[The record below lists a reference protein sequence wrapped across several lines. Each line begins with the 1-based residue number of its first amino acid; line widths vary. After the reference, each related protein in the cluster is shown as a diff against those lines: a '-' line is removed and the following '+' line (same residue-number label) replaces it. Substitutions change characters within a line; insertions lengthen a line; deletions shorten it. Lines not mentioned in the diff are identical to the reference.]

1 MQKVILVL
9 AFLIPG
15 VLHAQAP
22 VSKLGSGSLEERLNQ
37 LERVMDAR
45 NAAQMALL
53 DQMSQL
59 QDEVADLR
67 GKTEEHAYQIEQIL
81 QRQRE
86 IYQEIDRR
94 LAAQPAAQAQAQSTP
109 VNTTAV
115 DTASS
120 ATYSAN
126 LSENEAYEQA
136 IQLVLRD
143 KRYDAAVPAFESFI
157 QSYPNS
163 TYVPNAH
170 YWLGQ
175 LLFAESKYDQAK
187 GHFSTVVT
195 DFPDSNKR
203 GDCILKLG
211 IIAQQQNNTTKAR
224 ELYNQVISEYAN
236 STEAGLARKRLDN
249 L

>member
-1 MQKVILVL
+1 MQKALLVL
-9 AFLIPG
+9 ALLIPG

-53 DQMSQL
+53 DQMAQL

-94 LAAQPAAQAQAQSTP
+94 LAAQPQST
-109 VNTTAV
+109 
-115 DTASS
+115 S
-120 ATYSAN
+120 ATNSQPATIDTSTPSGSYSADI
-126 LSENEAYEQA
+126 SENEAYDQA

-143 KRYDAAVPAFESFI
+143 QRYDAAVPAFESFI
-157 QSYPNS
+157 KKFPNS

-175 LLFAESKYDQAK
+175 LLLTDSKLDQAK
-187 GHFSTVVT
+187 VHFGKVVN
-195 DFPDSNKR
+195 DYKDSNKR

-211 IIAQQQNNTTKAR
+211 IIAQQQNDTAKAR
-224 ELYNQVISEYAN
+224 ELYNQVLSEYPD
-236 STEAGLARKRLDN
+236 STEAGLARKRLGN

>member
-1 MQKVILVL
+1 MQKTLLVL
-9 AFLIPG
+9 ALLIPG

-22 VSKLGSGSLEERLNQ
+22 VSKLGSGSVEERLAQ

-53 DQMSQL
+53 DQMGQL
-59 QDEVADLR
+59 QDEVANLR
-67 GKTEEHAYQIEQIL
+67 GTTEEHAYQIEQIL

-94 LAAQPAAQAQAQSTP
+94 LATNPQPVP
-109 VNTTAV
+109 VASDTNATANSG
-115 DTASS
+115 ASAS
-120 ATYSAN
+120 YSSN

-143 KRYDAAVPAFESFI
+143 KRYDAAVPAFNAFI
-157 QSYPNS
+157 ENFPQSS
-163 TYVPNAH
+163 YVPNAH

-175 LLFAESKYDQAK
+175 LLFAESNYDQAK
-187 GHFSTVVT
+187 VHFATVMN
-195 DFPDSNKR
+195 DFKDSNKR

-211 IIAQQQNNTTKAR
+211 IIAQQQDDTAAAR
-224 ELYNQVISEYAN
+224 QYYNQVMQEYPS
-236 STEAGLARKRLDN
+236 STEAGLAKKRLDN

>member
-1 MQKVILVL
+1 MQKAILVL

-15 VLHAQAP
+15 VLLAQAP

-53 DQMSQL
+53 DQMAQL

-81 QRQRE
+81 ARQRE

-94 LAAQPAAQAQAQSTP
+94 LTAQPQPSAASTQVDTTP
-109 VNTTAV
+109 V
-115 DTASS
+115 ASEQ
-120 ATYSAN
+120 YSSD

-136 IQLVLRD
+136 VQLVLRD

-157 QSYPNS
+157 KNYPSS
-163 TYVPNAH
+163 TYLPNAH

-175 LLFAESKYDQAK
+175 LLYAESKYDQAK
-187 GHFSTVVT
+187 AHFATVVT
-195 DFPDSNKR
+195 DFKDSNKR

-211 IIAQQQNNTTKAR
+211 IIAQQQNDTAKAR
-224 ELYNQVISEYAN
+224 ELYNQVINEYSD
-236 STEAGLARKRLDN
+236 STEAGLARKRLSN

>member
-1 MQKVILVL
+1 MQKALLVL
-9 AFLIPG
+9 ALLIPG

-53 DQMSQL
+53 DQMAQL

-94 LAAQPAAQAQAQSTP
+94 LAAQPQSQ
-109 VNTTAV
+109 
-115 DTASS
+115 S
-120 ATYSAN
+120 ATTSQATTGDTSAPTNASYSAN
-126 LSENEAYEQA
+126 ISENEAYDQA

-143 KRYDAAVPAFESFI
+143 QRYDAAVPAFESFI
-157 QSYPNS
+157 KQFPNS

-175 LLFAESKYDQAK
+175 LLLTDSKLDQAK
-187 GHFSTVVT
+187 VHFGKVVS
-195 DFPDSNKR
+195 DYKDSNKR

-211 IIAQQQNNTTKAR
+211 IIAQQQNDTAKAR
-224 ELYNQVISEYAN
+224 ELYNQVLAEYPD
-236 STEAGLARKRLDN
+236 STEAGLARKRLGN

>member
-45 NAAQMALL
+45 NSAQMALL
-53 DQMSQL
+53 DQMSQM

-94 LAAQPAAQAQAQSTP
+94 LAAQPQPQSPKVESTP
-109 VNTTAV
+109 VSTTSAY
-115 DTASS
+115 SS
-120 ATYSAN
+120 DV
-126 LSENEAYEQA
+126 SENDAYEQA

-157 QSYPNS
+157 KNYPDS

-187 GHFSTVVT
+187 VHFSTVVT

-211 IIAQQQNNTTKAR
+211 IIAQQQNQTEQAR
-224 ELYNQVISEYAN
+224 KLYNQVITEYAD
-236 STEAGLARKRLDN
+236 STEAGLARKRLSN

>member
-1 MQKVILVL
+1 MQKAILVL

-15 VLHAQAP
+15 VLLAQAP

-53 DQMSQL
+53 DQMAQL

-94 LAAQPAAQAQAQSTP
+94 LAAQPQSQPAVSTTTPVDTTP
-109 VNTTAV
+109 VNGGG
-115 DTASS
+115 
-120 ATYSAN
+120 YSAN
-126 LSENEAYEQA
+126 ISENEAYDQA

-143 KRYDAAVPAFESFI
+143 QRYDAAVPAFESFI
-157 QSYPNS
+157 KQFPNS
-163 TYVPNAH
+163 SYVPNAH

-175 LLFAESKYDQAK
+175 LLLTDSKLDQAK
-187 GHFSTVVT
+187 VHFSKVVNEYK
-195 DFPDSNKR
+195 DSNKR

-211 IIAQQQNNTTKAR
+211 IIAQQQNNTSRAR
-224 ELYNQVISEYAN
+224 ELYNQVVNEYSD
-236 STEAGLARKRLDN
+236 STEAGLARKRLSN

>member
-45 NAAQMALL
+45 NSAQMALL
-53 DQMSQL
+53 DQMSQM

-94 LAAQPAAQAQAQSTP
+94 LAAQPQSQSQSPTVDPTP
-109 VNTTAV
+109 V
-115 DTASS
+115 S
-120 ATYSAN
+120 ATSTYSSDV
-126 LSENEAYEQA
+126 SENDAYEQA

-157 QSYPNS
+157 KNYPDS

-187 GHFSTVVT
+187 VHFSTVVT

-211 IIAQQQNNTTKAR
+211 IIAQQQNQTEQAR
-224 ELYNQVISEYAN
+224 ELYNQVITEYAD
-236 STEAGLARKRLDN
+236 STEAGLARKRLSN

>member
-1 MQKVILVL
+1 MQKAILVL

-15 VLHAQAP
+15 VLLAQAP

-53 DQMSQL
+53 DQMAQL

-81 QRQRE
+81 ARQRE

-94 LAAQPAAQAQAQSTP
+94 LTAQPQPSAASTQIDTTP
-109 VNTTAV
+109 V
-115 DTASS
+115 ASEQ
-120 ATYSAN
+120 YSSD

-136 IQLVLRD
+136 VQLVLRD

-157 QSYPNS
+157 KNYPSS
-163 TYVPNAH
+163 TYLPNAH

-175 LLFAESKYDQAK
+175 LLYAESKYDQAK
-187 GHFSTVVT
+187 AHFATVVT
-195 DFPDSNKR
+195 DFKDSNKR

-211 IIAQQQNNTTKAR
+211 IIAQQQNDTAKAR
-224 ELYNQVISEYAN
+224 ELYNQVINEYSD
-236 STEAGLARKRLDN
+236 STEAGLARKRLSN

>member
-59 QDEVADLR
+59 QDEVAELR

-94 LAAQPAAQAQAQSTP
+94 LASQPAAQTQPAQVT
-109 VNTTAV
+109 TTAV
-115 DTASS
+115 DS
-120 ATYSAN
+120 ATTNYSSN

-143 KRYDAAVPAFESFI
+143 KRYDAAVPAFEAFI
-157 QSYPNS
+157 KNYPSS

-187 GHFSTVVT
+187 GHFATVVA
-195 DFPDSNKR
+195 DFPESNKR

-211 IIAQQQNNTTKAR
+211 IIAQQQSDMTKAR

>member
-1 MQKVILVL
+1 MQKALLVL
-9 AFLIPG
+9 ALLIPG

-59 QDEVADLR
+59 QDEVAELR

-94 LAAQPAAQAQAQSTP
+94 LASQPQTQPAVTSQSS
-109 VNTTAV
+109 TAV
-115 DTASS
+115 DTTPVSGDG
-120 ATYSAN
+120 YS
-126 LSENEAYEQA
+126 LDISENEAYDQA

-143 KRYDAAVPAFESFI
+143 QRYDAAVPAFESFI
-157 QSYPNS
+157 KNFPNS

-175 LLFAESKYDQAK
+175 LLLTDSKLDQAK
-187 GHFSTVVT
+187 VHFSKVVNEYK
-195 DFPDSNKR
+195 DSNKR

-211 IIAQQQNNTTKAR
+211 IIAQQQNNTSRAR
-224 ELYNQVISEYAN
+224 ELYNQVVNEYSD
-236 STEAGLARKRLDN
+236 STEAGLARKRLSN

>member
-1 MQKVILVL
+1 MQKALLVL
-9 AFLIPG
+9 ALLIPG

-53 DQMSQL
+53 DQMAQL

-94 LAAQPAAQAQAQSTP
+94 LAAQPQSK
-109 VNTTAV
+109 
-115 DTASS
+115 S
-120 ATYSAN
+120 ATNSQANTGETSAPSSESYSADI
-126 LSENEAYEQA
+126 SENEAYDQA

-143 KRYDAAVPAFESFI
+143 QRYDAAVPAFESFI
-157 QSYPNS
+157 KKFPNS

-175 LLFAESKYDQAK
+175 LLLTDSKLDQAK
-187 GHFSTVVT
+187 VHFGKVVS
-195 DFPDSNKR
+195 DYKDSNKR

-211 IIAQQQNNTTKAR
+211 IIAQQQNDTAKAR
-224 ELYNQVISEYAN
+224 ELYNQVLSEYPD
-236 STEAGLARKRLDN
+236 STEAGLARKRLGN

>member
-59 QDEVADLR
+59 QDEVAELR

-94 LAAQPAAQAQAQSTP
+94 LASQPAAQSQPAQ

-115 DTASS
+115 DTSS
-120 ATYSAN
+120 STNYSAD

-157 QSYPNS
+157 EKYPNS

-187 GHFSTVVT
+187 GHFATVVS

-203 GDCILKLG
+203 GDCLLKLG
-211 IIAQQQNNTTKAR
+211 IIAQQQDDKAKAR
-224 ELYNQVISEYAN
+224 ELYNQVISEYAD

>member
-1 MQKVILVL
+1 MQKVLLVL
-9 AFLIPG
+9 ALLIPG

-53 DQMSQL
+53 DQMAQL

-94 LAAQPAAQAQAQSTP
+94 LATQPQASSTGSGSSAASVDTTP
-109 VNTTAV
+109 VSTSNY
-115 DTASS
+115 SS
-120 ATYSAN
+120 D

-157 QSYPNS
+157 KNYPNS
-163 TYVPNAH
+163 SYVANAH

-175 LLFAESKYDQAK
+175 LLFAESKYDRAK
-187 GHFSTVVT
+187 GHFATVVT
-195 DFPDSNKR
+195 NFKDSNKR

-211 IIAQQQNNTTKAR
+211 IIAQQQKDATKAR
-224 ELYNQVISEYAN
+224 ELYHQVLAEYPE

>member
-1 MQKVILVL
+1 MQKALLVL
-9 AFLIPG
+9 ALLIPG

-53 DQMSQL
+53 DQMGQL

-94 LAAQPAAQAQAQSTP
+94 LAAQPQAQPAVSSTSAP
-109 VNTTAV
+109 ADTTTVVNG
-115 DTASS
+115 
-120 ATYSAN
+120 TYSADV
-126 LSENEAYEQA
+126 SENDAYDQA

-143 KRYDAAVPAFESFI
+143 KRYDAAIPAFESFI
-157 QSYPNS
+157 KTFPNS
-163 TYVPNAH
+163 SYVPNAH

-175 LLFAESKYDQAK
+175 LLLTDSKLDQAK
-187 GHFSTVVT
+187 VHFAAVVN
-195 DFPDSNKR
+195 DHPDSNKR
-203 GDCILKLG
+203 GDCMLKLG
-211 IIAQQQNNTTKAR
+211 IIAQQQSDNNKAR
-224 ELYNQVISEYAN
+224 EFYNLVVAEYPD
-236 STEAGLARKRLDN
+236 STEAGLARKRLGN

>member
-45 NAAQMALL
+45 NSAQMALL
-53 DQMSQL
+53 DQMSQM

-94 LAAQPAAQAQAQSTP
+94 LAAQPQSQSQSPKVDPTP
-109 VNTTAV
+109 V
-115 DTASS
+115 S
-120 ATYSAN
+120 ATSAYSSDV
-126 LSENEAYEQA
+126 SENDAYEQA

-157 QSYPNS
+157 KNYPDS

-187 GHFSTVVT
+187 VHFSTVVT

-211 IIAQQQNNTTKAR
+211 IIAQQQNQTEQAR
-224 ELYNQVISEYAN
+224 ELYNQVITEYAD
-236 STEAGLARKRLDN
+236 STEAGLARKRLSN

>member
-45 NAAQMALL
+45 NSAQMALL

-94 LAAQPAAQAQAQSTP
+94 LTAQPATQTQPAQ
-109 VNTTAV
+109 VNTSAV
-115 DTASS
+115 DSGTTNYSS
-120 ATYSAN
+120 N

-157 QSYPNS
+157 KNYPSS

-187 GHFSTVVT
+187 GHFATVVSE
-195 DFPDSNKR
+195 FPDSNKR

-211 IIAQQQNNTTKAR
+211 IIAQQQNDMKKAR